1 MSFGK
6 SLPSCLSPVQC
17 RSSSLISHSPEQ
29 PHLSSAHDDEFPIL
43 TPVLYAQNTS
53 QNQFQRAIMSG
64 STSHQSPGANGVS
77 RSHPE
82 DTTIQNPS
90 VFLVDEMGTAGSEP
104 DPFTPAISSPLRDVD
119 PQIIEALR
127 GKDRI
132 YVLKLGE
139 LMESLI
145 NDERR

>member
-1 MSFGK
+1 M
-6 SLPSCLSPVQC
+6 
-17 RSSSLISHSPEQ
+17 
-29 PHLSSAHDDEFPIL
+29 
-43 TPVLYAQNTS
+43 
-53 QNQFQRAIMSG
+53 RAA
-64 STSHQSPGANGVS
+64 T
-77 RSHPE
+77 
-82 DTTIQNPS
+82 
-90 VFLVDEMGTAGSEP
+90 SEP
-104 DPFTPAISSPLRDVD
+104 DPTTPAISSPLRDVD

>member
-1 MSFGK
+1 
-6 SLPSCLSPVQC
+6 
-17 RSSSLISHSPEQ
+17 
-29 PHLSSAHDDEFPIL
+29 
-43 TPVLYAQNTS
+43 
-53 QNQFQRAIMSG
+53 MSG
-64 STSHQSPGANGVS
+64 STSHQSANGVS

-82 DTTIQNPS
+82 DTTTQNPS
-90 VFLVDEMGTAGSEP
+90 AFLVDEMRTASSEP
-104 DPFTPAISSPLRDVD
+104 DPTTPAISSPLRDVD
-119 PQIIEALR
+119 PQIVEALR